1 MSFLGSTAAPL
12 FVIRAANM
20 QLITDQAMTKLGT
33 FTNYFPTRIIGL
45 RVSGGASV
53 VCAGGIYTGAAKT
66 GTAIVAAGQSWLGMT
81 GTLGAS
87 DATIAALTAALTAT
101 PILSLT
107 TGSTAAVTGDIL
119 IFGIVLD

>member
-1 MSFLGSTAAPL
+1 MSFNLGTASPL

-20 QLITDQAMTKLGT
+20 QAITDQAMTKIGT
-33 FTNYFPTRIIGL
+33 FTNWFPTKIIGM

-66 GTAIVAAGQSWLGMT
+66 GTAIVAAAQSWITLTGSLGT
-81 GTLGAS
+81 TE
-87 DATIAALTAALTAT
+87 ATIAALAAALTAT

-107 TGSTAAVTGDIL
+107 TGSTAAVTADIL